1 LLKGSQKNLWSQK
14 NCSFIIACAK
24 EKKKPSSYV
33 MQSFKLN
40 PFSKTNT
47 YATTPFDTFMINVG

>member
-1 LLKGSQKNLWSQK
+1 LSQK
-14 NCSFIIACAK
+14 NCYFIIACAK

-33 MQSFKLN
+33 MQSFKPN

-47 YATTPFDTFMINVG
+47 YATPFDTFMINVG